1 MWNISQMIANN
12 SNPFLWQVT
21 WDMQNLLLG
30 INWEPVWV
38 FIKSYKLFLWYI
50 LFLHSYFLRTS
61 TLPSVRCMLNKQM
74 DEWMNKLCFAT
85 FCWVNLPFKEN
96 RTGLN
101 REESLRWDRTCE
113 QRHGY
118 RKENL
123 PYTHRAVRWV
133 PRLKSELESK
143 WWSRT

>member
-1 MWNISQMIANN
+1 MWNISQMITNN

-21 WDMQNLLLG
+21 WDMENLLLG

-61 TLPSVRCMLNKQM
+61 TLPCVRCMLNKRM
-74 DEWMNKLCFAT
+74 DGSMNKLHFAT
-85 FCWVNLPFKEN
+85 FCWVNLPFKES

-101 REESLRWDRTCE
+101 RESLRWDRTCE
-113 QRHGY
+113 QRHGD
-118 RKENL
+118 RKGNL
-123 PYTHRAVRWV
+123 PYTHRVVRWA